1 MTRTDNERVLERG
14 FNLAV
19 EKIRDRLC
27 KDLMDLGKALLDDP
41 VLGGIPKMT
50 GNTYKSLTAG
60 VFYNK
65 RLYDLVFMDGDMPI
79 RKKLSKG
86 EKFPKGTMRY
96 DRDEQEQT
104 FVAKVDTDGS
114 YGDQTSIK
122 FLSGYKP
129 GRNGYC
135 IVVCTGTEYSEFR
148 ALDNLT
154 DNYQSARQ
162 SFLKSFKPI
171 R

>member
-1 MTRTDNERVLERG
+1 MTRTDNERALERG

-65 RLYDLVFMDGDMPI
+65 RLYDLVFMAGGMPI
-79 RKKLSKG
+79 RKKLRDG
-86 EKFPKGTMRY
+86 EAFMAGEIRY
-96 DRDEQEQT
+96 DGDDQEHT
-104 FVAKVDTDGS
+104 FVAEVDTDGS

-122 FLSGYKP
+122 FLSEYKP
-129 GRNGYC
+129 KRNGYC

-154 DNYQSARQ
+154 DNYQFARQ
-162 SFLKSFKPI
+162 RFLKSFKPM